1 MTARHRWLAAALIAT
16 LVAAFWP
23 AREES
28 PDGVEPAERKR
39 APVPSGTAPAA
50 SGEAGAQPGAS
61 TRLAAMQSDLFP
73 RQTWVP
79 PLPPPKPYVAPPPPP
94 PSPPP
99 LPFKYLGR
107 WVDAGRLTL
116 FLVQGEQP
124 IPARAGQ
131 VLLGAWRV
139 DTITERQVV
148 FTYLP
153 LDMQST
159 LGITP

>member
-1 MTARHRWLAAALIAT
+1 MTTRHRWLAVALIVT
-16 LVAAFWP
+16 LAAAFWP

-28 PDGVEPAERKR
+28 SEGGERAKRAR
-39 APVPSGTAPAA
+39 APVSSGAAPAA
-50 SGEAGAQPGAS
+50 SGEASAQPGAA
-61 TRLAAMQSDLFP
+61 TRLAAMQGDLFP

-79 PLPPPKPYVAPPPPP
+79 PPPPPKPYVAPPPPP

-107 WVDAGRLTL
+107 WVDAGELTL
-116 FLVQGEQP
+116 FLAQGEQP
-124 IPARAGQ
+124 IPVRAGQ

-139 DTITERQVV
+139 DTLTERQVV

-159 LGITP
+159 LGIAP